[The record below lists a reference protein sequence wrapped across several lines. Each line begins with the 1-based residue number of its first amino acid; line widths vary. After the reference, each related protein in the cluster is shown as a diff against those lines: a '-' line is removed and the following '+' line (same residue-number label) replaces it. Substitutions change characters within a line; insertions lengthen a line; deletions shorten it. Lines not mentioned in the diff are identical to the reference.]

1 MTQYAIV
8 LHNKVYNIIVADD
21 LETALAVSP
30 QGAIAVECQPSDLIS
45 INWDYDGEKFVNPA
59 VITSEN

>member
-8 LHNKVYNIIVADD
+8 VNNKVYNIIVADD
-21 LETALAVSP
+21 IETALAVSP
-30 QGAIAVECQPSDLIS
+30 QGAIAIESQPSDLVS
-45 INWDYDGEKFVNPA
+45 TDWYYDGEKLVNPA